1 MPDHEHER
9 TEPIAH
15 EPDLAP
21 EHEHPLE
28 HRDEQTEPI
37 AATEPD
43 ACEPRRRARA
53 VRPDEPTLAPEQP
66 LARCLLPHGCDRQPA
81 CQPACQLRTGPE
93 RGRVTIV
100 QGSGALLERIERG
113 EA

>member
-1 MPDHEHER
+1 MPNHEHER

-28 HRDEQTEPI
+28 HRDERTEPI

-43 ACEPRRRARA
+43 ACKPRRRARA
-53 VRPDEPTLAPEQP
+53 VRPDEPTLAPEP
-66 LARCLLPHGCDRQPA
+66 
-81 CQPACQLRTGPE
+81 PACQLRTGPE

-100 QGSGALLERIERG
+100 QGSGALLDRIDRIDRG